1 MYDCCGLLQSFGLK
15 RRNSKGSVAGLGLY
29 KSILRPLMFSLDTE
43 AAHSLALFGLKLGLV
58 PSSAEP
64 QDDILKQSLWGFDF
78 PNPIGLA
85 AGFDKNAEVFE
96 QLLQLGFGFVETGTV
111 TPLAQPGNEKP
122 RMFRLVE
129 DDAIINRLG
138 FNNDGLA
145 AYQVRLEKW
154 RYKGARGIVGANIG
168 KNKTSTNSVG
178 DYVKGVSALSELAS
192 YLVVNVSSP
201 NTPGLRDLQ
210 GKQKL
215 SELLQSVLEAR
226 SVASRQPPLFLK
238 VAPDLESNDI
248 EDIAE
253 VATTNGIGGIIAT
266 NTTIDRPD
274 FLTSKNK
281 AELGGLSGK
290 PLFAPSCEVL
300 KRFYKMTNGDLP
312 LIGVGGV
319 SDGRDAYEKIK
330 SGASLV
336 QFYSSMI
343 FEGPWVAKKI
353 NHELADLLRND
364 GFKNVADAIGASV

>member
-1 MYDCCGLLQSFGLK
+1 M
-15 RRNSKGSVAGLGLY
+15 
-29 KSILRPLMFSLDTE
+29 
-43 AAHSLALFGLKLGLV
+43 
-58 PSSAEP
+58 
-64 QDDILKQSLWGFDF
+64 
-78 PNPIGLA
+78 
-85 AGFDKNAEVFE
+85 
-96 QLLQLGFGFVETGTV
+96 
-111 TPLAQPGNEKP
+111 
-122 RMFRLVE
+122 
-129 DDAIINRLG
+129 
-138 FNNDGLA
+138 
-145 AYQVRLEKW
+145 
-154 RYKGARGIVGANIG
+154 
-168 KNKTSTNSVG
+168 
-178 DYVKGVSALSELAS
+178 KGVSALSELAS

-336 QFYSSMI
+336 QVYSSMI